1 MIEFIVR
8 IFKWLVGNVENPVV
22 VSYEM
27 DNMVSCPE
35 ERKEIQSIQQVKE
48 LTIIIDNAGF

>member
-8 IFKWLVGNVENPVV
+8 IFKWLVGNVENP